1 MKVSPEPKKEV
12 RSAMGKIATAVAFAL
27 VIGSLGVS
35 AARADEYRGD
45 DRGRHGNQYRDN
57 DDRGYRGPS
66 YAYAPQ
72 PDYYYAP
79 QPDYYYAPEP
89 NYYYESRPTYAYDAP
104 RSQGF
109 NLFFGF

>member
-1 MKVSPEPKKEV
+1 MKVSSEPKKEL

-35 AARADEYRGD
+35 TARADGRRGD
-45 DRGRHGNQYRDN
+45 DRGRGGDQHRDN

-79 QPDYYYAPEP
+79 QPNYYAAPEPDYYYQ
-89 NYYYESRPTYAYDAP
+89 STPTYDAP
-104 RSQGF
+104 RPQGF

>member
-1 MKVSPEPKKEV
+1 MKVSPEPKKEL

-35 AARADEYRGD
+35 AARAEGYRGD
-45 DRGRHGNQYRDN
+45 DRGRNNQYRDN
-57 DDRGYRGPS
+57 DNRGYRGPS

>member
-1 MKVSPEPKKEV
+1 MKVSPEPKKEL

-35 AARADEYRGD
+35 AARADEHRGN
-45 DRGRHGNQYRDN
+45 DRGRGGDQHRDN
-57 DDRGYRGPS
+57 DNRGYRGPS
-66 YAYAPQ
+66 FAYAPQ

-79 QPDYYYAPEP
+79 QPNYYAAPEPDYYYQ
-89 NYYYESRPTYAYDAP
+89 SGPTYYDAP
-104 RSQGF
+104 RPQGF

>member
-12 RSAMGKIATAVAFAL
+12 RSAMVKIATAVAFAL

-35 AARADEYRGD
+35 AARADEYRGE
-45 DRGRHGNQYRDN
+45 DRGRQGDQHRDN
-57 DDRGYRGPS
+57 DNRGYRGPS
-66 YAYAPQ
+66 FAYAQ

-104 RSQGF
+104 RSPGF

>member
-1 MKVSPEPKKEV
+1 MKVSPEPKKET

-35 AARADEYRGD
+35 AARADGDRD
-45 DRGRHGNQYRDN
+45 DRGRHGGQYRDN
-57 DDRGYRGPS
+57 DNRGYRGPS

-89 NYYYESRPTYAYDAP
+89 NYYYQSRPTYDAP
-104 RSQGF
+104 RAPGF
-109 NLFFGF
+109 NLFFGY